1 MGFGSDLNKRK
12 NRDSVLMEEKII
24 FLIFFDKIICLILHC
39 TRGKLIHTVVS
50 FGNAV
55 LFRLALSLG
64 CFMLL
69 STVFLF

>member
-1 MGFGSDLNKRK
+1 
-12 NRDSVLMEEKII
+12 MEEKII
-24 FLIFFDKIICLILHC
+24 FLIFVNKIICLILHC

-69 STVFLF
+69 PTAFLF